1 MRHQSRISRQFS
13 IILKSSF
20 KLWFVESE
28 RQKRIMTKKTPKGP
42 IPSLIGS
49 TNGRPRRA
57 EVKRLSYCYRCND
70 DILAGSN
77 CIEIPKLG
85 AGFASVKRVCETCFE
100 AIMQKTAQDLE
111 QLQTL

>member
-1 MRHQSRISRQFS
+1 
-13 IILKSSF
+13 
-20 KLWFVESE
+20 
-28 RQKRIMTKKTPKGP
+28 MTKKTPKGP

-70 DILAGSN
+70 DILAGTN

-85 AGFASVKRVCETCFE
+85 AAFASTKRVCGSCFQ
-100 AIMQKTAQDLE
+100 AILQKSTQDLDE
-111 QLQTL
+111 LRAL